1 LALIVFEGV
10 IVTNGAWDLDVFPDV
25 LPCWVEIDMCL
36 DLGRSNAALDFQAVC
51 RSNNDLTNDT
61 MFVYFGN

>member
-36 DLGRSNAALDFQAVC
+36 DLGRSNAALDFQAV
-51 RSNNDLTNDT
+51 
-61 MFVYFGN
+61 